1 MDEVDLEPSSEAA
14 DCRAD
19 RSPAEERNACQA
31 AERTHVVHRNALGGL
46 PAGRQPGADDRDL
59 VSAIDKPA
67 RPAVDVDRAAVG
79 DAEQPKAFPGHG
91 R

>member
-14 DCRAD
+14 DRGRD

-31 AERTHVVHRNALGGL
+31 AERTHVVRPEHPRRSARR
-46 PAGRQPGADDRDL
+46 RQPGADDRDL
-59 VSAIDKPA
+59 VPAIDEPT

-79 DAEQPKAFPGHG
+79 DAEEPKAFPGHG